1 MVVFL
6 LQALFLIAAAFLAG
20 ALLGNL
26 FKRFLPKKD
35 SVSENSTRAA
45 DARLASLTALPAND
59 DVRRSA
65 REAAAMIP
73 PPEPVPPEA
82 LDATKDRRRP
92 AKKASAQTAATAAK
106 RVKNPRQDDNHRP
119 ALIKT
124 ARRGKPDA
132 LTAIEGIGTG
142 IQTKLFA
149 LGVFHYVQIAG
160 WSVDE
165 ASWVSEEIGFPGR
178 ALRENWGKQAAALVK
193 PSAPAAKPKV
203 AAKKAVTGKPV
214 TKTPAKSARSGKRS

>member
-1 MVVFL
+1 M
-6 LQALFLIAAAFLAG
+6 
-20 ALLGNL
+20 
-26 FKRFLPKKD
+26 
-35 SVSENSTRAA
+35 
-45 DARLASLTALPAND
+45 
-59 DVRRSA
+59 
-65 REAAAMIP
+65 
-73 PPEPVPPEA
+73 
-82 LDATKDRRRP
+82 
-92 AKKASAQTAATAAK
+92 
-106 RVKNPRQDDNHRP
+106 KNPRQDDNHRP

-149 LGVFHYVQIAG
+149 LGVFHYNQIAG

-165 ASWVSEEIGFPGR
+165 ANWVSEEIGFPGR

-193 PSAPAAKPKV
+193 PSALAAKPKV

-214 TKTPAKSARSGKRS
+214 TKTPAKSAGSGKRS